1 MPGGGTPFCPG
12 FCGTQTGNPRV
23 DSGRRRCFG
32 LPLSVRTSIL
42 IPLFHGWTDWYTKG
56 MERGR
61 NSILSAGGGL
71 GVVALI
77 LMSSA
82 STADDGV
89 EFFERRVRPLL
100 AKRCFSCHG
109 PKKQEGG
116 LRRDIRGGATKGGES
131 GPSRVTGKPKQS
143 LMITAVRRTG

>member
-12 FCGTQTGNPRV
+12 FRAAQTGNPRA
-23 DSGRRRCFG
+23 DFGKRRCFG
-32 LPLSVRTSIL
+32 LTHSGRTSIV
-42 IPLFHGWTDWYTKG
+42 IPLFHGWTGWYTKG
-56 MERGR
+56 MDRGR
-61 NSILSAGGGL
+61 NSILSAGVGL

-82 STADDGV
+82 ATADDGV

-116 LRRDIRGGATKGGES
+116 LRLDIRGGAT
-131 GPSRVTGKPKQS
+131 
-143 LMITAVRRTG
+143 